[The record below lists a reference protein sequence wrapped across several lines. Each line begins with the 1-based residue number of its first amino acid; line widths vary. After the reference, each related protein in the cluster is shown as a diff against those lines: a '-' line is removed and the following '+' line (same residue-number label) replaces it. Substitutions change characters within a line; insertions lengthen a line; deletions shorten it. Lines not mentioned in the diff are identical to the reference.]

1 MKCIRSNQYN
11 APMTELRHFTAA
23 ALVLTCLLVLPNAG
37 AAAGADGLESTRSLA
52 RTGAVQLALHRIDTL
67 QPADTG
73 APRWADWELLR
84 LQLLAAADRHEDV
97 LKRVAVLPAGVNMK
111 SRTDVHILA
120 AQSAL
125 ELGQGGTAREHAGRA
140 LWAPDGSATQAREL
154 RLLVIR
160 SQVRDAHGDDAYR
173 SMLRF
178 QQDYRPLDAETA
190 AGFVNGLL
198 DSGKT
203 KEAVSWLALLEERGA
218 AKLRLRLHTGLIA
231 PQEAATQAR
240 AGFARNADPLWW
252 RVLLDAGERL
262 KSGELRIEALEH
274 LLDVKKAPVAD
285 AKALWESYISYARE
299 AANSHQLLAGDDLN
313 WMEFAMRG
321 RDRAPVIARAYFAY
335 LARHARGQTERQQA
349 QEQLAA
355 AFAKAKLSRA
365 ALRLYAEGPG
375 DPVALSAAT
384 RHTLGALAE
393 GVAEHEQALR
403 FWLGL
408 PAPAGTS
415 ATDWNLQLAAL
426 ALRAGRASVAADIAR
441 QLTTAKAVIPQAQ
454 LPAWI
459 VLAQQFGDHGQHDG
473 AQILFEH
480 ALLYADAAQARV
492 VLAGIA
498 RLHESRKQPLLA
510 ADYYLRAAQRA
521 SGPDAAVAEARLQ
534 AGLNLARAGLLSDA
548 RTQFEWVLKNARD
561 PVQIAIARRELGF

>member
-1 MKCIRSNQYN
+1 
-11 APMTELRHFTAA
+11 MTELRHLTAA
-23 ALVLTCLLVLPNAG
+23 VLALMCLQALPVAG
-37 AAAGADGLESTRSLA
+37 ATAVADGLESTRSLA
-52 RTGAVQLALHRIDTL
+52 RTGAVQLAFHRIDTL
-67 QPADTG
+67 QPVDAA
-73 APRWADWELLR
+73 APRWAEWELLR
-84 LQLLAAADRHEDV
+84 MQLLAAAGRHENV
-97 LKRVAVLPAGVNMK
+97 LQRVAVLPAGVNMK

-125 ELGQGGTAREHAGRA
+125 ELGQGATARDYAGRA
-140 LWAPDGSATQAREL
+140 LWASDISAAQAREL
-154 RLLVIR
+154 RLLVIG
-160 SQVRDAHGDDAYR
+160 SHVRDSHGDDAYR

-178 QQDYRPLDAETA
+178 QQDYRPLDKETA
-190 AGFVNGLL
+190 AVFVNGLL
-198 DSGKT
+198 DSGKI
-203 KEAVSWLALLEERGA
+203 KEAVSWLGLLEERSV
-218 AKLRLRLHTGLIA
+218 AKLRLRLHTGLIE
-231 PQEAATQAR
+231 PQEAANQAR
-240 AGFARNADPLWW
+240 TAFARSADPLWW
-252 RVLLDAGERL
+252 QVLLEAGERL

-274 LLDVKKAPVAD
+274 LLDVKKAPVVD
-285 AKALWESYISYARE
+285 AKALWGSYVSYARE

-426 ALRAGRASVAADIAR
+426 ALRAGRAGVAADIAR

-521 SGPDAAVAEARLQ
+521 SGPDAAAAEARLQ